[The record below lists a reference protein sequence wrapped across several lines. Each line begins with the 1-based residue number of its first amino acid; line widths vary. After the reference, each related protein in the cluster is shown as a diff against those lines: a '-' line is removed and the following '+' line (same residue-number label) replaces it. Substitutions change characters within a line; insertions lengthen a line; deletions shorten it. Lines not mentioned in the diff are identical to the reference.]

1 MVGSDDPAGFLQPG
15 ILAIDAFPS
24 KGREPGEPRVLF
36 SLVEATGK
44 LKIERRTVKEE
55 ITIIIKSE
63 MC

>member
-1 MVGSDDPAGFLQPG
+1 MVGSDGPEGFLQPG

-44 LKIERRTVKEE
+44 LKI
-55 ITIIIKSE
+55 
-63 MC
+63 